1 MKYERI
7 VKGLSKIVRK
17 LNIHAAKVEREEVEA
32 HKQMLRLDSKREALR
47 AEWNRTVT
55 TARNIEKL
63 LGGL

>member
-1 MKYERI
+1 M
-7 VKGLSKIVRK
+7 VRK
-17 LNIHAAKVEREEVEA
+17 LHVHAAQVKREEVEA

-55 TARNIEKL
+55 TARNIEQL

>member
-1 MKYERI
+1 MEYERI
-7 VKGLSKIVRK
+7 IRGLPKTVRK
-17 LNIHAAKVEREEVEA
+17 LNIHAAQVEREEVEA

-55 TARNIEKL
+55 IARNIENL